1 MTTANAI
8 PALGPELA
16 GTFMSVEEFDAAEEW
31 EEGYRYELINGV
43 LIVTPPPSEGER
55 GPNDVL
61 GHLFWT
67 YKEHHPQGAALNYT
81 LTEQTIATPR
91 SRRRVDRVVWA
102 GLGRL
107 PDVRRDRPTIAIEFV
122 SSRRRD
128 RVRDYQAKREEY
140 GEAGIA
146 EYWIVDRF
154 RRRMTVIRYAGGQSS
169 EIIVAEG
176 ETCRTP
182 LLPGFELPL
191 ARLLREADELDRAQG
206 E

>member
-1 MTTANAI
+1 
-8 PALGPELA
+8 
-16 GTFMSVEEFDAAEEW
+16 MSAEEFDAAEEW

-43 LIVTPPPSEGER
+43 FVVTPPPSEGER

-61 GHLFWT
+61 GYLLWT
-67 YKEHHPQGAALNYT
+67 YKEHHAQGAALNYT

-91 SRRRVDRVVWA
+91 NRRRIDRVVWA

-107 PDVRRDRPTIAIEFV
+107 PHVRRDPPTIAIEFV

-128 RVRDYQAKREEY
+128 RVRDYEAKREEY

-154 RRRMTVIRYAGGQSS
+154 RRRMRVVCYTGGRST

-176 ETCRTP
+176 ETYRTH

-191 ARLLREADELDRAQG
+191 ARLLREADELGAAQG
-206 E
+206 D